1 LRRSLLLAIY
11 ASIAAAGPW
20 LARLPTRGLIMNNTR
35 IAKALTAVAAA
46 AMALTTPA
54 HGQGQNREGVA
65 KTSKAVACPSGWS
78 STKDNETDT
87 SMCFPQGTISPK
99 IYAKKEKE
107 TCADGY
113 YEAYR
118 LWCSAK
124 KP

>member
-1 LRRSLLLAIY
+1 MTEPQTRTKLIVGGALSLANLALI
-11 ASIAAAGPW
+11 G
-20 LARLPTRGLIMNNTR
+20 GL
-35 IAKALTAVAAA
+35 AVAS
-46 AMALTTPA
+46 MNVPA
-54 HGQGQNREGVA
+54 QAQGQNREGVK

-99 IYAKKEKE
+99 IYAKAEKE

-113 YEAYR
+113 HEVHR
-118 LWCSAK
+118 LWCSTK

>member
-1 LRRSLLLAIY
+1 MQQGEYTMPSNENRSRLLVAGTLSLANLALV
-11 ASIAAAGPW
+11 ASVALAG
-20 LARLPTRGLIMNNTR
+20 LSA
-35 IAKALTAVAAA
+35 
-46 AMALTTPA
+46 PA
-54 HGQGQNREGVA
+54 HAQGQNREGVA

-78 STKDNETDT
+78 STKNNETDT

-113 YEAYR
+113 YEVYR
-118 LWCSAK
+118 LWCSTK